1 MDNVEAM
8 YHIYIKHYPVVIL
21 VDIFC
26 VSNTV
31 CDSIN
36 YITCFC
42 DWQILAY
49 RKKTGSYHI
58 MGEELANSIY
68 LKVFVEQ

>member
-1 MDNVEAM
+1 M
-8 YHIYIKHYPVVIL
+8 YYISIKDFPVVIFE
-21 VDIFC
+21 DIFC

-31 CDSIN
+31 CNSIN

-49 RKKTGSYHI
+49 TKKAGCYHI
-58 MGEELANSIY
+58 MDKELANSIY

>member
-1 MDNVEAM
+1 M
-8 YHIYIKHYPVVIL
+8 YYISIKHYHVVIF

-31 CDSIN
+31 CNSIN

-42 DWQILAY
+42 DWQILDY
-49 RKKTGSYHI
+49 RKTENYHI
-58 MGEELANSIY
+58 MGKELANSIY

>member
-1 MDNVEAM
+1 M
-8 YHIYIKHYPVVIL
+8 YYISIKHYPVVIF

-31 CDSIN
+31 CNSIN

-49 RKKTGSYHI
+49 RKKRGAI
-58 MGEELANSIY
+58 
-68 LKVFVEQ
+68 V

>member
-1 MDNVEAM
+1 MV
-8 YHIYIKHYPVVIL
+8 YGLLYISIKHHPVVIF

-31 CDSIN
+31 RKSIN

-42 DWQILAY
+42 DWQILDY
-49 RKKTGSYHI
+49 RKTENYHI
-58 MGEELANSIY
+58 MGKELANSIY